1 MKKCAIVVNTYK
13 EEASGIADSLL
24 KFLEERNYK
33 AEVFPL
39 SRELVEYDFSGC
51 DFAVTLGGDGTVL
64 YAARHCAPSGIPV
77 FPINLGQFGFIA
89 GISRTAWKE
98 KLELFL
104 DGNLPLAERS
114 LIQVQ
119 VNRACASVSASA
131 DNDGK
136 TSVFTSTALN
146 DAVIKV
152 AGAAQ
157 IAELSVSCNDEPF
170 GQIRSDGVVIATPTG
185 STAYSAAAGG
195 PIVDPDLDVLV
206 FSPICPFSL
215 SSRPIVMHQSVKI
228 EIRILPSRGANLLLS
243 CDGQKGFPLQE
254 NDVVEIRTAASKVQL
269 AGCDSKV
276 FYTALKSKLNWSG
289 GPHA

>member
-1 MKKCAIVVNTYK
+1 MRKCAIVINTYK
-13 EEASGIADSLL
+13 EEAATIAASLQE
-24 KFLEERNYK
+24 FLAGKDYK
-33 AEVFPL
+33 AELFPL
-39 SRELVEYDFSGC
+39 SSDLVEYDFSNN
-51 DFAVTLGGDGTVL
+51 DFVVTLGGDGTVL
-64 YAARHCAPSGIPV
+64 YAARHCAPLGIPV

-89 GISRTAWKE
+89 GISKTAWKD
-98 KLELFL
+98 KLTLFL
-104 DGNLPLAERS
+104 EGNLELAERS
-114 LIQVQ
+114 LILVLVKRRGQEL
-119 VNRACASVSASA
+119 
-131 DNDGK
+131 
-136 TSVFTSTALN
+136 SVFSSTALN

-170 GQIRSDGVVIATPTG
+170 GHIRSDGIVIATPTG

-228 EIRILPSRGANLLLS
+228 AIEVLPSRGAKLLLS
-243 CDGQKGFPLQE
+243 CDGQNVFPLE
-254 NDVVEIRTAASKVQL
+254 EGDIIEVTKAASKVRL

>member
-1 MKKCAIVVNTYK
+1 MKKCAIVINTYK
-13 EEASGIADSLL
+13 EEAAVIARELQEYLALRDYDARL
-24 KFLEERNYK
+24 
-33 AEVFPL
+33 FPL
-39 SRELVEYDFSGC
+39 SRELTEYDFSEC
-51 DFAVTLGGDGTVL
+51 CFAVTLGGDGTVL

-89 GISRTAWKE
+89 GISKTAWKDR
-98 KLELFL
+98 LDLFL
-104 DGNLPLAERS
+104 KGKLKLDERS
-114 LIQVQ
+114 LLQV
-119 VNRACASVSASA
+119 SVRRS
-131 DNDGK
+131 K
-136 TSVFTSTALN
+136 TGLPVMSVFSGTALN

-170 GQIRSDGVVIATPTG
+170 GHIRSDGVVIATPTG

-195 PIVDPDLDVLV
+195 PIVDPELDVLV

-215 SSRPIVMHQSVKI
+215 SSRPIVMNQSVKI
-228 EIRILPSRGANLLLS
+228 EIRVLPSRGAKLLLS
-243 CDGQKGFPLQE
+243 CDGQEGFPLLE
-254 NDVVEIRTAASKVQL
+254 NDVIEVERASEKVKL

-276 FYTALKSKLNWSG
+276 FYTALKSKLNWAG

>member
-1 MKKCAIVVNTYK
+1 MKKCAIVINTYK
-13 EEASGIADSLL
+13 EEAAAIAGDLQ
-24 KFLEERNYK
+24 KFLSERNYLT
-33 AEVFPL
+33 ELFPL
-39 SRELVEYDFSGC
+39 ERELADYDFSGC
-51 DFAVTLGGDGTVL
+51 NFAVTLGGDGTVL
-64 YAARHCAPSGIPV
+64 YAARHCAPLSIPV

-89 GISRTAWKE
+89 GISKTAWQE
-98 KLELFL
+98 KLSLFL
-104 DGNLPLAERS
+104 DDNLPLAERS
-114 LIQVQ
+114 LIQVCVRRQ
-119 VNRACASVSASA
+119 CASGKKGA
-131 DNDGK
+131 D
-136 TSVFTSTALN
+136 VFNSTALN

-170 GQIRSDGVVIATPTG
+170 GHIRSDGVVVATPTG

-215 SSRPIVMHQSVKI
+215 SSRPIVMHQSARI
-228 EIRILPSRGANLLLS
+228 EIQVLPSRGAKLLLS
-243 CDGQKGFPLQE
+243 CDGQRVFPLE
-254 NDVVEIRTAASKVQL
+254 EDDIIEIRRADTTVQL

>member
-1 MKKCAIVVNTYK
+1 MKKCAIVINTYK
-13 EEASGIADSLL
+13 EEAAAIADEIRTYLSAKGFEISL
-24 KFLEERNYK
+24 
-33 AEVFPL
+33 FPL
-39 SRELVEYDFSGC
+39 SRDLVEYDFSGC
-51 DFAVTLGGDGTVL
+51 DFAITLGGDGTVL
-64 YAARHCAPSGIPV
+64 YAARHCAPLAIPV

-89 GISRTAWKE
+89 GISKSAWQE
-98 KLELFL
+98 KLTEFL
-104 DGNLPLAERS
+104 EGKLVLAERS
-114 LIQVQ
+114 LILVLVKRRGQEL
-119 VNRACASVSASA
+119 
-131 DNDGK
+131 
-136 TSVFTSTALN
+136 SVFGSTALN

-170 GQIRSDGVVIATPTG
+170 GHIRSDGIVIATPTG

-206 FSPICPFSL
+206 FSPISPFSL

-228 EIRILPSRGANLLLS
+228 AIEVLPSRGAKLLLS
-243 CDGQKGFPLQE
+243 CDGQDGFPLE
-254 NDVVEIRTAASKVQL
+254 EGDVIEITKAASKVQL

-276 FYTALKSKLNWSG
+276 FYTALKSKLNWAG

>member
-1 MKKCAIVVNTYK
+1 MKKCAIVINTYK
-13 EEASGIADSLL
+13 EEAAAIAEELQKYL
-24 KFLEERNYK
+24 KERNYE
-33 AEVFPL
+33 AELFPL
-39 SRELVEYDFSGC
+39 SRDLVEYDFSC
-51 DFAVTLGGDGTVL
+51 CELAVTLGGDGTVL

-89 GISRTAWKE
+89 GISRNAWKE
-98 KLELFL
+98 KLDDFL
-104 DGNLPLAERS
+104 AGNLPLAERS
-114 LIQVQ
+114 LIKVI
-119 VNRACASVSASA
+119 VKRKEDNGAEMAAVFSA
-131 DNDGK
+131 
-136 TSVFTSTALN
+136 TALN

-157 IAELSVSCNDEPF
+157 IAELSVSCNNEPF
-170 GQIRSDGVVIATPTG
+170 GHIRSDGIVVATPTG

-215 SSRPIVMHQSVKI
+215 SSRPIVMHQSAKI
-228 EIRILPSRGANLLLS
+228 AITVLPSRGARLLLS
-243 CDGQKGFPLQE
+243 CDGQNGFPLLE
-254 NDVVEIRTAASKVQL
+254 DDIVEICRADSKVLL
-269 AGCDSKV
+269 AGCGSKV

>member
-1 MKKCAIVVNTYK
+1 MRKCAIVINTYK
-13 EEASGIADSLL
+13 EEAASIADSLQA
-24 KFLEERNYK
+24 FLAEHEYK
-33 AEVFPL
+33 AELFPL
-39 SRELVEYDFSGC
+39 SRDLVEYDFSDH
-51 DFAVTLGGDGTVL
+51 DFVVTLGGDGTVL
-64 YAARHCAPSGIPV
+64 YAARHCAPLGIPV

-89 GISRTAWKE
+89 GISKSAWKE
-98 KLELFL
+98 KLSLFL
-104 DGNLPLAERS
+104 EGELELAERS
-114 LIQVQ
+114 LIL
-119 VNRACASVSASA
+119 VNVRRSGTSVSAFS
-131 DNDGK
+131 
-136 TSVFTSTALN
+136 STALN

-170 GQIRSDGVVIATPTG
+170 GHIRSDGVVVATPTG

-228 EIRILPSRGANLLLS
+228 AIEVLPSRGAKLLLS
-243 CDGQKGFPLQE
+243 CDGQNGFPLE
-254 NDVVEIRTAASKVQL
+254 DGDVVEVCRAASKIQL

>member
-1 MKKCAIVVNTYK
+1 MKKCAIVMNTYK
-13 EEASGIADSLL
+13 EEAASIAADLQA
-24 KFLEERNYK
+24 FLSEMSCGSEL
-33 AEVFPL
+33 FPL
-39 SRELVEYDFSGC
+39 SREVEEYDFSSF

-64 YAARHCAPSGIPV
+64 YAARHCAPLDIPV

-89 GISRTAWKE
+89 GISKTAWRE
-98 KLELFL
+98 KLSLFL
-104 DGNLPLAERS
+104 ENRLELAERS
-114 LIQVQ
+114 LIQVS
-119 VNRACASVSASA
+119 VNRAG
-131 DNDGK
+131 NE
-136 TSVFTSTALN
+136 TVFVSTALN

-170 GQIRSDGVVIATPTG
+170 GRIRSDGVVIATPTG

-228 EIRILPSRGANLLLS
+228 AIEVLPSRGAQLLLS
-243 CDGQKGFPLQE
+243 CDGQKGFPLE
-254 NDVVEIRTAASKVQL
+254 EGDVIEIRKAAAKVKL

>member
-1 MKKCAIVVNTYK
+1 MKKCAIVINTYK
-13 EEASGIADSLL
+13 EEAAAIAEEL
-24 KFLEERNYK
+24 KVFLSVKEF
-33 AEVFPL
+33 EVILFPL
-39 SRELVEYDFSGC
+39 SRDLVEYDFSGC
-51 DFAVTLGGDGTVL
+51 DFVVTLGGDGTVL
-64 YAARHCAPSGIPV
+64 YAARHCAPLGIPV

-89 GISRTAWKE
+89 GISKTAWKE
-98 KLELFL
+98 KLSLFL
-104 DGNLPLAERS
+104 DDKLELAERS
-114 LIQVQ
+114 LILVL
-119 VNRACASVSASA
+119 VKRRGH
-131 DNDGK
+131 DL
-136 TSVFTSTALN
+136 SVFGSTALN

-170 GQIRSDGVVIATPTG
+170 GHIRSDGVVIATPTG

-228 EIRILPSRGANLLLS
+228 AIEVLPSRGAKLLLS
-243 CDGQKGFPLQE
+243 CDGQEGFPLE
-254 NDVVEIRTAASKVQL
+254 EADVIEIRTASEKVRL

-276 FYTALKSKLNWSG
+276 FYTALKSKLNWAG

>member
-1 MKKCAIVVNTYK
+1 MKKCAIVINTYK
-13 EEASGIADSLL
+13 EEAAVIARELQEYLVSRDYSVQL
-24 KFLEERNYK
+24 
-33 AEVFPL
+33 FPL
-39 SRELVEYDFSGC
+39 SRELTEYDFSEC
-51 DFAVTLGGDGTVL
+51 SFAITLGGDGTVL

-89 GISRTAWKE
+89 GISKTAWKD
-98 KLELFL
+98 KLDLFL
-104 DGNLPLAERS
+104 DGKLTLDERS
-114 LIQVQ
+114 LLQVT
-119 VNRACASVSASA
+119 VKRC
-131 DNDGK
+131 K
-136 TSVFTSTALN
+136 TGFPVMSVFSGTALN

-170 GQIRSDGVVIATPTG
+170 GHIRSDGVVIATPTG

-195 PIVDPDLDVLV
+195 PIVDPELDVLV

-215 SSRPIVMHQSVKI
+215 SSRPIVMNQSVKI
-228 EIRILPSRGANLLLS
+228 EIRVLPSRGAKLLLS
-243 CDGQKGFPLQE
+243 CDGQEGFPLLE
-254 NDVVEIRTAASKVQL
+254 NDVIEVGRAAAKVQL

-276 FYTALKSKLNWSG
+276 FYTALKSKLNWAG